1 MKFKLILLSL
11 ALGLASFL
19 GACQSG
25 TEETPPPPGEE
36 IQPEG
41 ETGGTGIPEEPAG
54 IPEEPAE
61 IPEEPLGTEEAP
73 PDAAGELE
81 APAEPEE
88 AESPA
93 EGSEPAPGS

>member
-1 MKFKLILLSL
+1 VKFKLVLVSL
-11 ALGLASFL
+11 ALGLVSFL

-25 TEETPPPPGEE
+25 TETTPPSGEE

-41 ETGGTGIPEEPAG
+41 ETGGAG

-81 APAEPEE
+81 APAEPEA

-93 EGSEPAPGS
+93 ENPETLPE